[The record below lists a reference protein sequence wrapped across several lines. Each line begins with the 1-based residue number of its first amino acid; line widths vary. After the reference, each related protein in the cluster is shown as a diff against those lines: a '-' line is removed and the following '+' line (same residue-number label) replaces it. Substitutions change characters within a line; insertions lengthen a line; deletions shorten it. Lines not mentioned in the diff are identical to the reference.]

1 MTALGGGNKKCQNI
15 FSLSRR
21 EKGRS
26 GEDADDRKN
35 NEDNN
40 EVPKTIIIITVISI
54 ATRVSTQRDT
64 ISAIMNTLKLQK

>member
-1 MTALGGGNKKCQNI
+1 MENKKNQNI

-35 NEDNN
+35 NKDNN
-40 EVPKTIIIITVISI
+40 EVPKTIRIITVISM
-54 ATRVSTQRDT
+54 ATRVSTPRDT
-64 ISAIMNTLKLQK
+64 ILAIMNTLKLQK